1 MNVSLV
7 TVMILIGIFTGIV
20 TGLTGASGVM
30 TIVPLVN
37 MLLNFSIHESI
48 GTSLMVDI
56 IAPLAISYTY
66 YKHGNVDIKSGIWIA
81 IGSIFGAQLGATFAA
96 GIPEVGLG
104 GAFGVFMAIMGV
116 VIWKNGFNREYIA
129 NKMKNVVKFE
139 TQTQRIVT
147 ALILGF
153 AVGLMTGVLGAGGGG
168 MILLILIF
176 VLNFPLH
183 VAIGTSA
190 LIMAITACSGT
201 FGYALHGNV
210 RPLAGL
216 ILGFSAAGSG
226 MVSARFAN
234 RVNEQILAKA
244 VGIIFIIL
252 GTIMTILHLA

>member
-1 MNVSLV
+1 MDCHRVNFRS
-7 TVMILIGIFTGIV
+7 TVG
-20 TGLTGASGVM
+20 S
-30 TIVPLVN
+30 
-37 MLLNFSIHESI
+37 NFCCWHTRSRFGRSIWSF
-48 GTSLMVDI
+48 
-56 IAPLAISYTY
+56 Y
-66 YKHGNVDIKSGIWIA
+66 GNYGCSDLEK
-81 IGSIFGAQLGATFAA
+81 
-96 GIPEVGLG
+96 
-104 GAFGVFMAIMGV
+104 
-116 VIWKNGFNREYIA
+116 GFNREYIA